1 MTVLFHAQNI
11 KKTFQIDRG
20 PFKKTLEAP
29 ALQNVSLQIEAGSTW
44 GLIGESGSGKTTFGR
59 VVSQLTSADA
69 GSLLFDN
76 IHYDLTQ
83 KEGAGD
89 FRKTMQ
95 IVFQMAANPLDPMRS
110 IYQILKDPLDL
121 NFKLSPSETHETILK
136 LIEQV
141 KLSPDHLSRYPLQ
154 LSGGQ
159 RQRICIARALATQ
172 PKFLILDEPVSAL
185 DVSVQGQIMNLLTA
199 LKTELN
205 LTYLFITHDLHL
217 ARKFC
222 SHIAVMK
229 SGQIVEAAPVE
240 KLFEQP
246 EHEYTKQLLH
256 ALKDEDLKK

>member
-1 MTVLFHAQNI
+1 MTALFHAENI
-11 KKTFQIDRG
+11 NKTFHIDRG
-20 PFKKTLEAP
+20 PFKKSQKAV
-29 ALQNVSLQIEAGSTW
+29 ALKEVSLRIEKGSTW

-59 VVSQLTSADA
+59 IASQLTLADQ
-69 GSLLFDN
+69 GTLYFDG
-76 IHYDLTQ
+76 IAYDLT
-83 KEGAGD
+83 KDYALGD
-89 FRKTMQ
+89 FRKSMQ

-110 IYQILKDPLDL
+110 IYQLLKDPLDL
-121 NFKLSPSETHETILK
+121 NFNMTPAESHEAILK

-141 KLSPDHLSRYPLQ
+141 KLSPDHLNRYPLQ

-185 DVSVQGQIMNLLTA
+185 DVSVQGQIMNLLTS
-199 LKTELN
+199 LKTDLN

-229 SGQIVEAAPVE
+229 SGEIVEAAPVE
-240 KLFEQP
+240 ELFTHP
-246 EHEYTKQLLH
+246 KSDYTKHLLES
-256 ALKDEDLKK
+256 L

>member
-1 MTVLFHAQNI
+1 MAVLFHAENV

-20 PFKKTLEAP
+20 PFKKTLEAA
-29 ALQNVSLQIEAGSTW
+29 ALQGVSLQIEAGSTW
-44 GLIGESGSGKTTFGR
+44 GLIGESGSGKTTLGR
-59 VVSQLTSADA
+59 VVSQLTPADE
-69 GSLLFDN
+69 GTLLFDGVR
-76 IHYDLTQ
+76 YDLTQ
-83 KEGAGD
+83 REAPSD
-89 FRKTMQ
+89 FRKTLQ
-95 IVFQMAANPLDPMRS
+95 IVFQMAANPLDPLRS

-121 NFKLSPSETHETILK
+121 NFKLSPSASHEIILK
-136 LIEQV
+136 LIAQV
-141 KLSPDHLSRYPLQ
+141 KLSPEHLDRYPLQ

-185 DVSVQGQIMNLLTA
+185 DVSVQGQIMNLLTE

-222 SHIAVMK
+222 SHIAVMQ

-240 KLFEQP
+240 KLFGNP
-246 EHEYTKQLLH
+246 EHDYTKHLL
-256 ALKDEDLKK
+256 LSLTDGDF